1 MTKRTGLTT
10 YIQSI
15 TQYLRVHHQD
25 PSRYSYSHTVCKRKR
40 LLMSTD
46 IWIWQA
52 IVLHAMPAPRDVVTP
67 FDTTNM
73 LVAKI

>member
-1 MTKRTGLTT
+1 
-10 YIQSI
+10 
-15 TQYLRVHHQD
+15 
-25 PSRYSYSHTVCKRKR
+25 
-40 LLMSTD
+40 MSTE